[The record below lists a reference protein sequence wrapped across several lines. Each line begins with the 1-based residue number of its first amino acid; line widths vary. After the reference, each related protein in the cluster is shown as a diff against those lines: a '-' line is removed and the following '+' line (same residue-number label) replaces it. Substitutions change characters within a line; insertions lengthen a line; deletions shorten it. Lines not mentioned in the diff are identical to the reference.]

1 MISNNPMKNK
11 NRFAKILIL
20 NVLAIF
26 MITASTAYIVQTSP
40 KEVVVAFYNIENLFD
55 TEDDPNINDEEF
67 LPESKSKWTKERY
80 NVKLERMS
88 EVIAQLGTADAPD
101 ILGLC
106 EVENKKVIEDLVATP
121 KLAPKKYGIV
131 HYDSPD
137 ERGIDV
143 ALIYKKDVFTVFDS
157 KAIKTIFPN
166 NPKDRTRDILM
177 VSGVLGGRDTLHVF
191 VAHFPSRRGGQDVS
205 ESSRIFVA
213 EQIRAEVDMLQKKS
227 PKANVLI
234 MGDMNDEP
242 NNKSMFNSLKAKK
255 DTKYMKNGELFNAMG
270 VLKEQGKGSYKHD
283 GKWNMLDQI
292 IISKPMTEK
301 KSKLSYVKNS
311 AQVFMPEF
319 LCEKEGK
326 YKGNPFRTYAGTKY
340 LGGYSDHFSV
350 FVKLKIK

>member
-1 MISNNPMKNK
+1 MKNK
-11 NRFAKILIL
+11 KRFSKTIILPLLAILIT
-20 NVLAIF
+20 IF
-26 MITASTAYIVQTSP
+26 GTAYVFQAPP

-55 TEDDPNINDEEF
+55 TEDDPNINDEDF

-80 NVKLERMS
+80 DVKLDRLS
-88 EVIAQLGTADAPD
+88 EVISQLGSTNAPD

-106 EVENKKVIEDLVATP
+106 EVENKKVIEDLIAMP

-143 ALIYKKDVFTVFDS
+143 ALIYKKAIFTVFDS

-166 NPKDRTRDILM
+166 NPTDRTRDILM
-177 VSGVLGGRDTLHVF
+177 VSGVIGGRDTLHLF
-191 VAHFPSRRGGQDVS
+191 VAHLPSRRGGQDVS

-213 EQIRAEVDMLQKKS
+213 EQIRTEVDMLQKKS
-227 PKANVLI
+227 PKANILI

-242 NNKSMFNSLKAKK
+242 NNKSMKDALKAQKE
-255 DTKYMKNGELFNAMG
+255 TKYMKNGELFNAMG
-270 VLKEQGKGSYKHD
+270 VLKDQGKGSYKHD

-292 IISKPMTEK
+292 IVSKAMAEK
-301 KSKLSYVKNS
+301 KSKLYYVKNS

-319 LCEKEGK
+319 LQEKEGK
-326 YKGNPFRTYAGTKY
+326 FKGNPFRTYAGTKY

-350 FVKLKIK
+350 FVKLKRK